1 MAVILE
7 AGLEG
12 IRQKM
17 TPPPAINR
25 NIYVMSEAER
35 QANGIANLPAAL
47 DDALALLAKDEVIQ
61 GALGEHIYANF
72 KEAKEIEFEMY
83 RSTVH
88 QWERD
93 QYMKMY

>member
-1 MAVILE
+1 
-7 AGLEG
+7 
-12 IRQKM
+12 
-17 TPPPAINR
+17 
-25 NIYVMSEAER
+25 MSEAER
-35 QANGIANLPAAL
+35 QANGIENLPAAL
-47 DDALALLAKDEVIQ
+47 DDALALLAQDEVIQ

>member
-1 MAVILE
+1 
-7 AGLEG
+7 
-12 IRQKM
+12 M

-25 NIYVMSEAER
+25 NIYVMSEEER

-47 DDALALLAKDEVIQ
+47 NDALALLAKDEVVK

-72 KEAKEIEFEMY
+72 KEAKEIEFDVY

>member
-1 MAVILE
+1 
-7 AGLEG
+7 
-12 IRQKM
+12 
-17 TPPPAINR
+17 
-25 NIYVMSEAER
+25 MSEEER
-35 QANGIANLPAAL
+35 KANGIDNLPAAL
-47 DDALALLAKDEVIQ
+47 DDALGLLAKDEVVQ
-61 GALGEHIYANF
+61 RALGSHIYANF